1 MNGYSDR
8 INHALAFAAKHHDIQ
23 VRKGTRNPYVTQ
35 PANIAVILTSYRQ
48 DVDTVVAGVLHDVI
62 DDCVRGGWTREMLS
76 DRISDKFGEGVLD
89 TVISVIPRKFDDDGN
104 EFDKEERRGDFLS
117 RLAQASEQARWVCAA
132 DQVHNGSA
140 ILADLHRTVDADSV
154 WSRFSL
160 GRDGTIRAYR
170 SVYDRLSEIGFIAPI
185 LDELREVVVALEQFH
200 HPPISAQ

>member
-104 EFDKEERRGDFLS
+104 EFDREERRADFLT
-117 RLAQASEQARWVCAA
+117 RLAQTSEQARWVCAA

-154 WSRFSL
+154 WSRFSV
-160 GRDGTIRAYR
+160 GRDGTIRGYR
-170 SVYDRLSEIGFIAPI
+170 LVYDRLSEIGFTAPI
-185 LDELREVVVALEQFH
+185 LDELRDMVVALEQFH
-200 HPPISAQ
+200 HPPVAAR

>member
-104 EFDKEERRGDFLS
+104 EFDREERRADFLT
-117 RLAQASEQARWVCAA
+117 RLAQTSEQARWVCAA
-132 DQVHNGSA
+132 DQVHNGSV

-154 WSRFSL
+154 WSRFSV
-160 GRDGTIRAYR
+160 GRDGTIRGYR
-170 SVYDRLSEIGFIAPI
+170 LVYDRLSEIGFTAPI
-185 LDELREVVVALEQFH
+185 LDELRDMVVALEQFH
-200 HPPISAQ
+200 HPPVAAR

>member
-89 TVISVIPRKFDDDGN
+89 TVISVIPRKLDDDGN
-104 EFDKEERRGDFLS
+104 ELDKEERRTDFLA
-117 RLAQASEQARWVCAA
+117 RLAQTSEQARWVCAA
-132 DQVHNGSA
+132 DQVHNGSV

-154 WSRFSL
+154 WSRFAV

-170 SVYDRLSEIGFIAPI
+170 SVYERLLEVGFTAAI
-185 LDELREVVVALEQFH
+185 LDELRGVVVSLEQFQN
-200 HPPISAQ
+200 PPVAAR

>member
-8 INHALAFAAKHHDIQ
+8 INHALAFAAKHHDMQ

-104 EFDKEERRGDFLS
+104 EFDKEERRADFLT
-117 RLAQASEQARWVCAA
+117 RLAQTSEQARWVCAA
-132 DQVHNGSA
+132 DQVHTGSA

-154 WSRFSL
+154 WSRFSV
-160 GRDGTIRAYR
+160 GREGTIRGYR
-170 SVYDRLSEIGFIAPI
+170 SVYERLSEVGFTAPI
-185 LDELREVVVALEQFH
+185 LDELRDVVVALEQFH
-200 HPPISAQ
+200 HPPVAAR

>member
-170 SVYDRLSEIGFIAPI
+170 SVYDRLSEVGFIAPI
-185 LDELREVVVALEQFH
+185 LDELREVVVALERFH

>member
-8 INHALAFAAKHHDIQ
+8 INHALAFAAKHHDMQ

-104 EFDKEERRGDFLS
+104 EFDKEERRADFLT
-117 RLAQASEQARWVCAA
+117 RLAQTSEQARWVCAA

-154 WSRFSL
+154 WSRFSV
-160 GRDGTIRAYR
+160 GREGTIRWYR
-170 SVYDRLSEIGFIAPI
+170 SVYERLSEVGFTAPI
-185 LDELREVVVALEQFH
+185 LDELRDVVVALEQFH
-200 HPPISAQ
+200 HPPVAAR